1 MVPSSRRHFL
11 AGVGAAATAGLAGC
25 LDAIPR
31 FPKRVHNRDA
41 TVTPRT
47 DGWRSKHGGSTRR
60 SFTTGSLTATAA
72 PTTVLDLDDWW
83 KGQPVF
89 SPNQLVIPV
98 QLPPEGESSEPSF
111 EGLLALDSASGVE
124 QWRFAYDKPFTT
136 PTVVGETVFVQGATT
151 YALDRTDG
159 SVCWEYRSGY
169 GYAGTAPVFVDGVV
183 AVIAA
188 RSRSIVGLDAQTG
201 KQLWSTPLVREY
213 PVGIASGS
221 EEIYACTPA
230 SDDAA
235 GEFVRIEHTSGEFE
249 WRSEIS
255 ENVSTPVVGSNRV
268 YLWVG
273 RQLVAFDT
281 STGEH
286 VWAESIP
293 TSTHSYPNIA
303 LDEEQCVTLSDD
315 GREHSTVIALD
326 ATTGDRQWR
335 GPQIDNIEFGPLAM
349 NGTHVYAPLSEEPHK
364 IGAID
369 RTNGEV
375 VDRWALPG
383 HPLTGI
389 TIDAKTGVVVTQ
401 EDTTPS
407 VTILTE

>member
-1 MVPSSRRHFL
+1 MVPPTRRHFL

-25 LDAIPR
+25 LDDIPR

-60 SFTTGSLTATAA
+60 SFVTGSLPATAS

-83 KGQPVF
+83 KGQPAF
-89 SPNQLVIPV
+89 SPNQIVIPV
-98 QLPPEGESSEPSF
+98 QLPPEGESYEPSF
-111 EGLLALDSASGVE
+111 EGLLALDSESGVE

-151 YALDRTDG
+151 YALDRNDG
-159 SVCWEYRSGY
+159 SVSWEYRSGY

-201 KQLWSTPLVREY
+201 KQLWSAPLVREY
-213 PVGIASGS
+213 PVGIASGN
-221 EEIYACTPA
+221 EGVYACTPA
-230 SDDAA
+230 SDDAR
-235 GEFVRIEHTSGEFE
+235 GELVRIDPASGDFE
-249 WRSEIS
+249 WRGEVSDT
-255 ENVSTPVVGSNRV
+255 VSTPVVGSSRV

-273 RQLVAFDT
+273 RQLVAFDK
-281 STGEH
+281 STGDQ
-286 VWAESIP
+286 VWAKTIP
-293 TSTHSYPNIA
+293 TSKHRYPNIA
-303 LDEEQCVTLSDD
+303 VDEQQCITLSQN
-315 GREHSTVIALD
+315 GRENPAVIALD
-326 ATTGDRQWR
+326 ATTGERQWR
-335 GPQIDNIEFGPLAM
+335 GPHTDNVEFDPLAM
-349 NGTHVYAPLSEEPHK
+349 NGTHVYAPLSEETHK
-364 IGAID
+364 IGAIV

-383 HPLTGI
+383 HPLTGV
-389 TIDAKTGVVVTQ
+389 TIDANTGIVVTQ
-401 EDTTPS
+401 EDNTPS
-407 VTILTE
+407 VTLLTE